1 MRYTW
6 YGCALGS
13 ACSRGT
19 GASWSWGPCTHTTS
33 LLLFPAALKDSRY
46 HTQFWPVAS
55 ASLFSSSVLRKRSLP
70 LRSFADWSQNL
81 TFSRLRL
88 LYSDGKTVA
97 LGTVFVNIFDNLN
110 YVWAHIEIFIEYT
123 KNKNVFLL
131 NCFGGIFI
139 LIFRKVVT
147 FNVYGL

>member
-1 MRYTW
+1 M
-6 YGCALGS
+6 
-13 ACSRGT
+13 
-19 GASWSWGPCTHTTS
+19 
-33 LLLFPAALKDSRY
+33 
-46 HTQFWPVAS
+46 
-55 ASLFSSSVLRKRSLP
+55 
-70 LRSFADWSQNL
+70 RSFADWSQNL

-139 LIFRKVVT
+139 LIFRKVLT
-147 FNVYGL
+147 FNVYGLKLFSNQFFFINSRILISPSKNFIKVCANIFI

>member
-1 MRYTW
+1 MVW
-6 YGCALGS
+6 L
-13 ACSRGT
+13 CSRFCLQPWDGSQLILGT
-19 GASWSWGPCTHTTS
+19 MYSYDIFAAVPCC
-33 LLLFPAALKDSRY
+33 AERLKVS
-46 HTQFWPVAS
+46 HAILTLAS